1 MPNIH
6 LSDFSGPLLQIIR
19 NPVLRCVGRCKDMKG
34 YSISGHLH
42 PDATEI
48 LYIVRGDGSTR
59 VGAVDYPLTPGT
71 IAVYNPGVEHAETFD
86 PHSPVPYF
94 YHLKF
99 NEFVISG
106 LQPSCLL
113 PGGLPPTF
121 AAGEEGAHIETLM
134 KLLFAEVEKQRLG
147 FDQIAQSLLLSIM
160 LMILRILDAEHAHIE
175 KAESETLIV
184 QIQQYL
190 ERHYTEELSMK
201 EVADHFHINY
211 YYLSHLF
218 KNEIG
223 ISPAS
228 YVNALRINE
237 ACRLLC
243 VSRLPIY
250 RVAEMVG
257 YGNQSTFQMQFRQ
270 RKGVS
275 PMQYRAYYDHNDLMI
290 PGTDYLPPAKTPSD
304 EGGQKKKP

>member
-1 MPNIH
+1 MPNVH

-19 NPVLRCVGRCKDMKG
+19 NPVLRCVGRCKDIKG
-34 YSISGHLH
+34 YHIAGHLH
-42 PDATEI
+42 PDTAEI
-48 LYIVRGDGSTR
+48 LYIVRGKGVTR
-59 VGAVDYPLTPGT
+59 IEGKEYPLGPGDLA
-71 IAVYNPGVEHAETFD
+71 IYNPGVEHAEAFD
-86 PHSPVPYF
+86 PRVPAPYF
-94 YHLKF
+94 YHVKF

-113 PGGLPPTF
+113 PGGLPPAF
-121 AAGEEGAHIETLM
+121 SAGSDGPHIETLM
-134 KLLFAEVEKQRLG
+134 KMLFSEVEQQRLG
-147 FDQIAQSLLLSIM
+147 FDQIAHSLLLSIM
-160 LMILRILDAEHAHIE
+160 LQILRILDTDHAQIE
-175 KAESETLIV
+175 KTESDSLIV
-184 QIQQYL
+184 QIQQHL
-190 ERHYTEELSMK
+190 ERHFAEDLSMK
-201 EVADHFHINY
+201 DVAGKFHINY

-243 VSRLPIY
+243 TSRLPIY

-257 YGNQSTFQMQFRQ
+257 YGNQSTFQMQFKQ

-275 PMQYRAYYDHNDLMI
+275 PMQYRAYYEQNTLMV
-290 PGTDYLPPAKTPSD
+290 PCDCPQTVSSEKGSPAM
-304 EGGQKKKP
+304 G